1 MLEHNKICV
10 NIKQLED
17 QLSEINYWLISSSKQ
32 ILLLKNTINFE
43 LIESYTSVKKK
54 EKSGK
59 RQKSS
64 KNLDSMKSIGEETSI
79 KGKGREAGGDPN
91 ERNKEMLRRF

>member
-1 MLEHNKICV
+1 MIKGLINRESVDKKMQKLGEKLPCRICEKYVDVQRMLEHNKICV

-43 LIESYTSVKKK
+43 LIESYTSVKKN
-54 EKSGK
+54 EKIGK
-59 RQKSS
+59 R
-64 KNLDSMKSIGEETSI
+64 
-79 KGKGREAGGDPN
+79 
-91 ERNKEMLRRF
+91 